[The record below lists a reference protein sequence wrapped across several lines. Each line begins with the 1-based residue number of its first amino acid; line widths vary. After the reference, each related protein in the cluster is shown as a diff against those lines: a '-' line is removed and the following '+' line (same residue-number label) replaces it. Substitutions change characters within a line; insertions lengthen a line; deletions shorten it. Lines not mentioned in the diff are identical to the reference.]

1 MSWVAAAVVGS
12 AVVGAAVSSNN
23 ASKARK
29 TASGAAKSDLEF
41 AKAQYADWLDA
52 FGDIQTNLS
61 EYYENLTPDFYETQ
75 ALQAFEQEKQFALDS
90 LEADL
95 AQRGIDTSGLAKEIQ
110 EDVAFSSAVERAKI
124 RAEAPIKTAQA
135 QQEFLQIGLGQNPA
149 DNVQASLLNRTNQ
162 LNKDARLASKAAGRA
177 TGAAVDTTFDA
188 LTKLLQNNS
197 GGSGNVGDP
206 TGDPVGAPVGN
217 PNATEAARTG

>member
-1 MSWVAAAVVGS
+1 MSWVAVAVAGS
-12 AVVGAAVSSNN
+12 AVVTSAVSSKN
-23 ASKARK
+23 ARDARK
-29 TASGAAKSDLEF
+29 AASGAAKSDLEF

-52 FGDIQTNLS
+52 FGDIQTNLG

-90 LEADL
+90 LNADL
-95 AQRGIDTSGLAKEIQ
+95 AQRGIDTSGLAQEIQ
-110 EDVAFSSAVERAKI
+110 EDIAFSSAVERARI

-149 DNVQASLLNRTNQ
+149 NNVQASLMNRTNQ
-162 LNKDARLASKAAGRA
+162 LNQDARLASQAAGRA

-197 GGSGNVGDP
+197 GD
-206 TGDPVGAPVGN
+206 
-217 PNATEAARTG
+217 PNATEAARTA